1 MMTVVMLLLFV
12 FAQCKCMFLSFIA
25 SKKELKEH
33 EQKTHR
39 LNIPTLQCDQCDFV
53 ATKRANYKQHMKT
66 HLAPELKEFKCDM
79 CTYSSNSKEGLEMHE
94 NSVHKG

>member
-1 MMTVVMLLLFV
+1 MQSAQTFCSKWKLL
-12 FAQCKCMFLSFIA
+12 LSFIA